1 MSAND
6 QRILPPGKVPGDV
19 LGPLL
24 AKFTRP
30 DPSIVVGPGI
40 GRDAAA
46 LRTSGNLI
54 VVKTDPITFPT
65 VDAGRYLININANDI
80 ACMGA
85 TPRWLLVT
93 ALLPEGKTTPA
104 LIESLFSSLT
114 TAADELG
121 ILLVGGHSE
130 ITQGVDRPLLIGQMI
145 GEATDDDLLDIGN
158 AQDGDLVVLIGGIA
172 VEGTAI
178 LATQAAEAL
187 AGIDPDLFTR
197 AGRFLTTPGISVVP
211 AARAL
216 QASGAMVRG
225 MHDPTEGGLATALPE
240 LSAATGLGL
249 EVDLDAIPI
258 YPETQAICDALG
270 LDPLGLISSGAL
282 LAVVAPD
289 RRDSWLHAVQEAGF
303 IISVVGRLTASHTR
317 VETTTGTA
325 LPVFAV
331 DELARYFSL

>member
-1 MSAND
+1 MSEHE
-6 QRILPPGKVPGDV
+6 QRVLPPGKVPGDV

-104 LIESLFSSLT
+104 LIESLFTSLT

-130 ITQGVDRPLLIGQMI
+130 ITQGVDRPLLVGQMI
-145 GEATDDDLLDIGN
+145 GEAGEGDLLDIGN
-158 AQDGDLVVLIGGIA
+158 AQDGDVVVLVGGIA

-187 AGIDPDLFTR
+187 AVIDPDLF
-197 AGRFLTTPGISVVP
+197 ASASQFLTTPGISVVP

-216 QASGAMVRG
+216 QASGAIVRG

-249 EVDLDAIPI
+249 EVEIAAIPI

-289 RRDSWLHAVQEAGF
+289 GRDGWLRAMQTSGF
-303 IISVVGRLTASHTR
+303 AISIVGRLTAEHAR
-317 VETTTGTA
+317 VETTSGAA
-325 LPVFAV
+325 LPVFPV